1 MPRPG
6 KFSYSAD
13 VPQWIRTE
21 LERAAVRYRLDTWT
35 IDFAMASLD
44 AEDGDAWVTMATTSV
59 LAQYKKGVI
68 LIRHGLRRTAK
79 NKREL
84 RHELIHVL
92 LSRIDHAFRQ
102 WLDTSGVKVTPQ
114 QQEMLNR
121 LWADAEDEVVEHLL
135 DVIEGA

>member
-1 MPRPG
+1 MAKLS
-6 KFSYSAD
+6 KFTYADD
-13 VPQWIRTE
+13 VPRWMRGE
-21 LERAAVRYRLDTWT
+21 LERAAVRYGLQNWA
-35 IDFAMASLD
+35 IDFAMAPLD
-44 AEDGDAWVTMATTSV
+44 GEDTDNWTVMATTSV
-59 LAQYKKGVI
+59 LAQYKKGVV

-84 RHELIHVL
+84 RHELMHVL

-102 WLDTSGVKVTPQ
+102 WLDTSGVRVTPQ
-114 QQEMLNR
+114 QEEMLNR